1 LVFSRLMASSMR
13 EIRRGVRERRRRE
26 KEMAKGV

>member
-1 LVFSRLMASSMR
+1 LVFSWLICGSMR
-13 EIRRGVRERRRRE
+13 EIRREARERRRRE